1 MRAVPFL
8 TGIFLILLSPVL
20 MAGEWS
26 ESKEI
31 RQRRSGMVV
40 SYKAK
45 LDGDWLI
52 IEATHGKGWHTY
64 TLDNLERAQKKT
76 GKEKPE
82 TELSTVIELS
92 GGLKPV
98 GAWYQTKP
106 KELSTPEIK
115 WYTWGFEN
123 VSRFATQVE
132 LIDQSATTITINAQ
146 ACNASSCSM
155 VSDLQL
161 TLDVPENL
169 EKTEN
174 AVENLIVSTKKQT

>member
-1 MRAVPFL
+1 MRALPFL
-8 TGIFLILLSPVL
+8 TGICIMLLSPIL
-20 MAGEWS
+20 MAGDWS

-31 RQRRSGMVV
+31 RQRRQGMVV

-52 IEATHGKGWHTY
+52 VEVTHGKGWHTY

-82 TELSTVIELS
+82 TELPTVIELS
-92 GGLKPV
+92 GGLKAV
-98 GAWYQTKP
+98 GSWYQSKP

-132 LIDQSATTITINAQ
+132 RVEQTPTTITINAQ
-146 ACNASSCSM
+146 ACNESLCSM
-155 VSDLQL
+155 VSDLKL
-161 TLDVPENL
+161 TVDTPDALSKSDGAATDMV
-169 EKTEN
+169 
-174 AVENLIVSTKKQT
+174 ASTKKTS